1 MYLLKKFDPKKILKG
16 MVILHVDLCLLN
28 FIPREKLY

>member
-1 MYLLKKFDPKKILKG
+1 MYLLKNVDPKKILKG
-16 MVILHVDLCLLN
+16 MVILHVDFCLLN